1 MEKKEL
7 QKQRMRGYFIESTKD
22 IIRGEGVRAVSV
34 RNISERAGY
43 SYATLYNYFKDLREV
58 YIYCIEDYLKE
69 CKEFILAQQHSDKPG
84 EGRLMSKAKAYMK
97 FFVQYPNIFD
107 VIFLE
112 KTYEIS
118 SQDKIMVMVNELFD
132 NIFCDDWA
140 NLESPYKI
148 SMNSNDYKKQTFYML
163 MNSLLLFYLNRRQP
177 ATYSQFTEDSSVIL
191 EMYLASLKG

>member
-1 MEKKEL
+1 M
-7 QKQRMRGYFIESTKD
+7 
-22 IIRGEGVRAVSV
+22 
-34 RNISERAGY
+34 
-43 SYATLYNYFKDLREV
+43 
-58 YIYCIEDYLKE
+58 
-69 CKEFILAQQHSDKPG
+69 AQQHTDKPG

-132 NIFCDDWA
+132 NVFKEDWEK
-140 NLESPYKI
+140 LKSPYKI
-148 SMNSNDYKKQTFYML
+148 SKNKNDYKKQTFYML

-191 EMYLASLKG
+191 EMYLASLRG